1 MTSKRPDLLKTLS
14 GKNFQD
20 ITLENVASGEI
31 GAQEIRIRAET
42 LELQAKIAEAHGR
55 PQMALNFRRA
65 ARAMQ
70 AIFREFG
77 FPSIHKEEIEA
88 ATYAHWSEDMP

>member
-1 MTSKRPDLLKTLS
+1 LRFNPKRDYPLTSKRPDLLKTLS

-65 ARAMQ
+65 AELTR
-70 AIFREFG
+70 IPDE
-77 FPSIHKEEIEA
+77 
-88 ATYAHWSEDMP
+88 